1 MNLKLTGVQKVLND
15 LAKLDSQVT
24 AMVDGELEAGANDMA
39 RIAQQLAPANFGQL
53 KNSISSSKVGPLR
66 YTFFAEIKKAPHA
79 PFIEFGTVKKV
90 NVPAELQDVAM
101 QFKGKKRQGTWKTF
115 IEDIYLWGTKK
126 GIIKKGDRGHAR
138 AIARRIYMNGIAP
151 QPYLWPAFLTVRP
164 KLIQRLRA
172 EIDRIKL

>member
-24 AMVDGELEAGANDMA
+24 AFVDGELQAGANDMTRLA
-39 RIAQQLAPANFGQL
+39 KQNAPANFGQL
-53 KNSISSSKVGPLR
+53 RNSIGNGKAGPLR
-66 YTFFAEIKKAPHA
+66 YTVFATAFHA

-90 NVPAELQDVAM
+90 SVPAELQQVA
-101 QFKGKKRQGTWKTF
+101 QHVKGRPKRGTWRTF

-138 AIARRIYMNGIAP
+138 AIARKIYMNGIAP

>member
-24 AMVDGELEAGANDMA
+24 RLVDGELEGGANDMA
-39 RIAQQLAPANFGQL
+39 RLAQLNAPNNFGQL
-53 KNSISSSKVGPLR
+53 RNSIGSGKAGPLR
-66 YTFFAEIKKAPHA
+66 YTVFATAFHA

-90 NVPAELQDVAM
+90 SVPAELQQVA
-101 QFKGKKRQGTWKTF
+101 QQVKGRPKRGTWRTF

-138 AIARRIYMNGIAP
+138 AIARKIYMNGIAP